1 MNHPLHLPDLP
12 EVPASLSEPLAP
24 VVAGPGQRRRVVHWP
39 TRLKGLL
46 ATYLPLLM
54 MALLALGTWWLVKNA
69 PKPVGPAAEKAVRHE
84 PDYTM
89 ATFSIERFDAQGRP
103 IARLMG
109 EQLRHYPDTD
119 EIEID
124 IVQLIA
130 TGEDGRVTHATA
142 RRAVALGDGTQ
153 VRLEGGAKVVS
164 TGAEGDVVQ
173 IEGDR
178 LIAYLKE
185 RRMVA
190 DKPVRVR
197 QGQSE
202 FQADALDF
210 DQTQGQLLLQG
221 RVQARLQPN
230 VAPAFLKP

>member
-24 VVAGPGQRRRVVHWP
+24 IAAGPEQRRRVVHWP

-46 ATYLPLLM
+46 ATYLPLMM

-69 PKPVGPAAEKAVRHE
+69 PKPIGPVAEKVVRHE

-89 ATFSIERFDAQGRP
+89 ASFSIERFDAQGRP
-103 IARLMG
+103 TARLMG

-124 IVQLIA
+124 TVHLIA

-142 RRAVALGDGTQ
+142 QRAVAAGDGTQ

-197 QGQSE
+197 QSQSE
-202 FQADALDF
+202 FQAEALDF
-210 DQTQGQLLLQG
+210 DQTQGRLLLHG
-221 RVQARLQPN
+221 RVQARLQPR
-230 VAPAFLKP
+230 VAQAPRKP

>member
-12 EVPASLSEPLAP
+12 EMPASLSEPLAAAAVP
-24 VVAGPGQRRRVVHWP
+24 AQRRSVVHWP

-46 ATYLPLLM
+46 ATYLPLML

-69 PKPVGPAAEKAVRHE
+69 PKPLAAPTEKALRHVA
-84 PDYTM
+84 DYTM
-89 ATFSIERFDAQGRP
+89 AKFSIERFDAQGRP
-103 IARLMG
+103 TARVMG

-124 IVQLIA
+124 TVHLIA
-130 TGEDGRVTHATA
+130 TGADGRVTHATA
-142 RRAVALGDGTQ
+142 QRAVALGDGTQ
-153 VRLEGGAKVVS
+153 IRLEGGAKVVS

-173 IEGDR
+173 IEGER
-178 LIAYLKE
+178 LIAHLKE

-197 QGQSE
+197 QGSSE
-202 FQADALDF
+202 FSADGLDF
-210 DQTQGQLLLQG
+210 DQTQGQLLLHG
-221 RVQARLQPN
+221 RVQARLQPRLA
-230 VAPAFLKP
+230 APPRKP